1 VTSYV
6 LDNAAGEASQRFSAL
21 EACLDGATMRHL
33 AATGLGP
40 GWRCLEVGGGGGSI
54 GRWLSAQ
61 VGESGNVL
69 VTDIDPRWMDGVR
82 DGNLEIRCHDIVHDE
97 LPEIFDLI
105 HARLVLIHLPERRQ
119 VLRRLISALRPGGWI
134 VLEEFDPESLP
145 ITVLGD
151 ASARER
157 FHKGHDAMMG
167 VIGGAGVDYGWGRS
181 LYRVLREERLVD
193 VGAEGS
199 TRMWTGGSA
208 WAGLFLANT
217 DQLQKK
223 MIATGDVTAAD
234 LDAFRSVLRDPGV
247 AFNSYLTV
255 SAWGRRPPTAPPQ

>member
-6 LDNAAGEASQRFSAL
+6 LDNAAGQASQRFSAL
-21 EACLDGATMRHL
+21 EVCLDPATTRHL
-33 AATGLGP
+33 ATIGVGP

-54 GRWLSAQ
+54 GRWLSAL
-61 VGESGNVL
+61 VGDSGSVL

-97 LPEIFDLI
+97 LPGEAFDLI

-119 VLRRLISALRPGGWI
+119 VLRRLIGALRPGGWI
-134 VLEEFDPESLP
+134 LLEEFDAESLP

-157 FHKGHDAMMG
+157 FRKGHEAMKRVIADA
-167 VIGGAGVDYGWGRS
+167 GADYGWGRA
-181 LYRVLREERLVD
+181 LYGVFVDENLVE

-199 TRMWTGGSA
+199 TRMWTGGSS
-208 WAGLFLANT
+208 WAELFVANT
-217 DQLQKK
+217 DQLEEK
-223 MIATGDVTAAD
+223 MVATGDVAAAD
-234 LDAFRSVLRDPGV
+234 LDAFRSVLNDPAV

-255 SAWGRRPPTAPPQ
+255 SAWGRRPLS